1 MRGEILN
8 ARDDEMA
15 AKQIVDE
22 SELTKMQVR
31 KLNALRKSVGDD
43 IGEDAFLKW
52 LRTQDLSG
60 PDVDPNIELIAD
72 TLGDVRDS
80 LRIPRGVAYLVKQGR
95 GRLIVETVAVEP
107 KAQPKT
113 RRTRKKKAA

>member
-1 MRGEILN
+1 MV
-8 ARDDEMA
+8 

-43 IGEDAFLKW
+43 IGENAFLEW
-52 LRTQDLSG
+52 LRTQDFSS
-60 PDVDPNIELIAD
+60 PDSDPNIELIAD
-72 TLGDVRDS
+72 TLGSVRDS
-80 LRIPRGVAYLVKQGR
+80 LRIPRGAAYLVKQGR

-107 KAQPKT
+107 KAKPKT
-113 RRTRKKKAA
+113 RRPRKKKAA

>member
-1 MRGEILN
+1 MVS
-8 ARDDEMA
+8 
-15 AKQIVDE
+15 KQIVDE

-72 TLGDVRDS
+72 TLGSVRDS

-113 RRTRKKKAA
+113 RRPRKKKAA